1 MYRIKTSI
9 EMQQYG
15 APWLMQ
21 QRLYNLNELFEGE
34 LNVSTLVSV
43 AYNRLAARESSG
55 VGGTRFEEWVS
66 QAASSC
72 VFPSGRRAA
81 VHHVLIFPA
90 SVSDLCCDTSAN
102 IQPCWRFNNEGFNL
116 APCWTQAAAPALTA
130 NPTPMLEIKATSE
143 GQLLKKMVIKNGFN
157 VYT

>member
-1 MYRIKTSI
+1 
-9 EMQQYG
+9 MQQYG
-15 APWLMQ
+15 APWLIQ
-21 QRLYNLNELFEGE
+21 QRLYNLKELSEGE
-34 LNVSTLVSV
+34 LNVSTLVSL

-66 QAASSC
+66 QAESSC
-72 VFPSGRRAA
+72 VFPSGRRAT
-81 VHHVLIFPA
+81 VHHVSIFPT

-102 IQPCWRFNNEGFNL
+102 IQPCWGFNKEGFNL
-116 APCWTQAAAPALTA
+116 AQCWTQTTAPALTA
-130 NPTPMLEIKATSE
+130 NPTPMLEIKTTSE